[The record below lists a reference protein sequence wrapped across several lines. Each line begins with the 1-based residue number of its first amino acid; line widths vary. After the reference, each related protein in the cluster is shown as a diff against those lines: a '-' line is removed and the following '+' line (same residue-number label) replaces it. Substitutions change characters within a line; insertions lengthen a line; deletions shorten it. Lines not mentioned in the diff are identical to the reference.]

1 MVTLSRAVNAMST
14 AGVAD
19 MLSSNLLEMMFCSF
33 VLILGC
39 QTINAVMGS
48 IASLMG
54 NINMEKRNF
63 HNKMVHVQK
72 IIKFRNIPPDIERR
86 IIYFFEYQF
95 SRTSGANEV
104 EVLQGLPQPL
114 REEVVKYVAGSVL
127 VKIPFFSDCIEP
139 MLEMILGL
147 LSHRLFLEGDD
158 LMTAG
163 EHGREM
169 FVIESG
175 TIVVTSADKKV
186 IYATLGSGSYIGESC
201 LLKVAKRTAS
211 AHARDYS
218 DTYVLN
224 KEDFQKVLEAFPGE
238 GELVVE
244 GIEAVLD
251 EKRRKNEEMTR
262 LRREQAPSSKAEE
275 KTEEK
280 PESGNQNDS
289 PLQPKDKP
297 VAQDGEKEKKAFNW
311 RKELETGS
319 RSRRIWDSFLFLIL
333 MYNLVMI
340 PFRIALEV
348 YPPLYGLDF
357 AFDVVLLLDSYM
369 HSTWFRLSV
378 GGKHIADPRRI
389 KDAYMKNDFKQDLL
403 ARFPWD
409 IFILFF
415 MGQSAR
421 QISFIMPYL
430 RIPKLILL
438 LKGVQQLASLESL
451 LEETNLTFVSMRMLQ
466 VCMVNSQLEWAIT
479 DANYIGDLGLP
490 VGRTLVGLWSLPLR
504 ICESTLHNHL
514 TPLLLLL

>member
-1 MVTLSRAVNAMST
+1 MST

-19 MLSSNLLEMMFCSF
+19 MPSTNLLEMMFCSF
-33 VLILGC
+33 ILILGC

-63 HNKMVHVQK
+63 QNKMAQVQK
-72 IIKFRNIPPDIERR
+72 IIKFRNIPPEIERR

-95 SRTSGANEV
+95 SRTAGANEV
-104 EVLQGLPQPL
+104 EVLAGLPQPL

-127 VKIPFFSDCIEP
+127 VKIPFFNDCIEP

-175 TIVVTSADKKV
+175 TIVVTSADKKIV
-186 IYATLGSGSYIGESC
+186 YATLGSGSYIGESC

-238 GELVVE
+238 GEIVVE
-244 GIEAVLD
+244 GIEAVLA
-251 EKRRKNEEMTR
+251 EKKRKNEEMNR
-262 LRREQAPSSKAEE
+262 LRLERADSSA

-280 PESGNQNDS
+280 NDDQSNSPVQKKPE
-289 PLQPKDKP
+289 PLLLDP
-297 VAQDGEKEKKAFNW
+297 EKEKHKFNW
-311 RKELETGS
+311 RKELETDS
-319 RSRRIWDSFLFLIL
+319 RSRRMWDSVLFFIL
-333 MYNLVMI
+333 MYNLVMV
-340 PFRIALEV
+340 PFRIALSV

-357 AFDVVLLLDSYM
+357 AFDLMLMLDSYL
-369 HSTWFRLSV
+369 HCTWFRLSV
-378 GGKHIADPRRI
+378 GGKHVSDPERI
-389 KDAYMKNDFKQDLL
+389 RAAYMKNHFKQDFI

-409 IFILFF
+409 LIILFF
-415 MGQSAR
+415 LGQATN
-421 QISFIMPYL
+421 QILFIMPYL
-430 RIPKLILL
+430 RIPKLVLM
-438 LKGVQQLASLESL
+438 LKGVQQLGSMESL
-451 LEETNLTFVSMRMLQ
+451 LEETNMTFVSMRMLQ
-466 VCMVNSQLEWAIT
+466 VHLRLSYCMHGT
-479 DANYIGDLGLP
+479 LP
-490 VGRTLVGLWSLPLR
+490 VLISV
-504 ICESTLHNHL
+504 
-514 TPLLLLL
+514 